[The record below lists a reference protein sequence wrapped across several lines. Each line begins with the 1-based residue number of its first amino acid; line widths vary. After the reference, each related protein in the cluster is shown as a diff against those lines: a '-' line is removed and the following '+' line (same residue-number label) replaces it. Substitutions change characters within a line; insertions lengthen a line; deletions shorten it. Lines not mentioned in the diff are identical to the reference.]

1 MNKPQIYE
9 FFHKKKQEIDEESK
23 QQIEKVKKEANI
35 YYNEWK
41 DLGDQFERQK
51 KDYFNV
57 INVKDDYVF
66 ANGKL
71 KEQIKEM
78 QSKIIS
84 LENRL
89 SSTVTE
95 KKKAVYNPLICE
107 IKLNSNKYYM
117 KYINILFIINVS
129 APAGT

>member
-9 FFHKKKQEIDEESK
+9 FFHKKKQEIDDESK

-95 KKKAVYNPLICE
+95 KKKAVYNVEELCGD
-107 IKLNSNKYYM
+107 LNEDK
-117 KYINILFIINVS
+117 
-129 APAGT
+129 